1 MQLSAVVLAL
11 VAAAVLSAS
20 GSASASADGARV
32 FDRPLSVPYMNQPGS
47 ENHTAPVAATEGG
60 EVFRL
65 AFGRSVCAWVIDPAR
80 RPARLCACARLVVGW

>member
-1 MQLSAVVLAL
+1 MVMVRLHLQVQLSAVVLAL

-20 GSASASADGARV
+20 GSASGSGSASADGARV
-32 FDRPLSVPYMNQPGS
+32 FDRPLSVPYTNQPGS

-65 AFGRSVCAWVIDPAR
+65 AFGRSVCA
-80 RPARLCACARLVVGW
+80 